1 MLKVILSSN
10 LKELTYLTSIEKE
23 SRASNQ
29 LFFFLKKKKRVL

>member
-10 LKELTYLTSIEKE
+10 LKELTHLTSIEKE

-29 LFFFLKKKKRVL
+29 LFFLKKKKRVL